1 MLSLDGGPSSRWT
14 YPTKLGQS
22 VPKPLEPRTILV
34 GIFNSNASI
43 KTQARSFLLSPD
55 CRAIERSETIR
66 REELQ
71 RKLGLC

>member
-1 MLSLDGGPSSRWT
+1 
-14 YPTKLGQS
+14 
-22 VPKPLEPRTILV
+22 LEPWTILV